1 MYCLKALKRSVA
13 LATLIACTWC
23 TASEA
28 APTMT
33 DPALDVRTVV
43 SGLVTPTSMVFL
55 TPHDFL
61 VLEKNTGRVM
71 RVTNGVIQGS
81 VLDLSVNF
89 ASERGVLGIARHPDF
104 PRNPGIYIFWTCR
117 TSGPPDDQFFPDEI
131 VCDDNNAVGADTEEI
146 LDVPMLANRVDRFV
160 WNGSSLSFERN
171 LVRLRAFQNDAAPV
185 PAGQGDQEQPARGNH
200 NGGIIAFGP
209 DGKLY
214 IQYGDQGRRGQ
225 LQNLPSGPTL
235 TGLGTPVDDDQ
246 FGGPEP
252 DDAHFAGVVIRLND
266 DGTTPTDNPFYAYG
280 ASVGGQV
287 GANIQKIYAYGFR
300 NGFGLAFDPASGRL
314 WLQDNGEDAYDE
326 LNVVERGMNGGWIQF
341 MGPHGRLDDFKQI
354 ETTSLHNEDFPNLQQ
369 LRWGPERIADTQE
382 EARSRLFVL
391 PGSRYSDPEFSWR
404 YVVAP
409 AGIGFA
415 SGHALGNTNFGDLFV
430 GLSLPEPMGGPLLR
444 FNLNQNRTAL
454 ALSDP
459 ALADRVDDN
468 DDFNVLTESAQF
480 VVGTDFGVVTDIE
493 ATQKGTLYVVSLS
506 NGEIYEVF
514 RKGQGLAQE
523 GAPVAAKPA
532 PAPTGR
538 AFSLA
543 ASTPVNAREGSVVQY
558 GVPERSVVDLSI
570 FDVAGRRVATLASSD
585 HAAGTHL
592 ARWDARGSGGSD
604 LAAGVYFLRMEAT
617 GVETGARGVET
628 RRLVLVR

>member
-1 MYCLKALKRSVA
+1 MHCLKALSRSAA
-13 LATLIACTWC
+13 LALLIACIWC
-23 TASEA
+23 ASSEA

-43 SGLVTPTSMVFL
+43 SGLVTPTSMAFIGSNDL
-55 TPHDFL
+55 L
-61 VLEKNTGRVM
+61 VLEKNTGLVM
-71 RVTNGVIQGS
+71 RVTNGAIQGP

-117 TSGPPDDQFFPDEI
+117 SSGPPGDEFFPDEI
-131 VCDDNNAVGADTEEI
+131 MCDDQNLTGADTEE
-146 LDVPMLANRVDRFV
+146 LLEAPLLANRVDRFE
-160 WNGSSLSFERN
+160 WNGTALTYDRN
-171 LVRLRAFQNDAAPV
+171 LIRLRAFQNDAAPV
-185 PAGQGDQEQPARGNH
+185 PAGQGDEEQPARGNH
-200 NGGIIAFGP
+200 NGGVIAFGP

-235 TGLGTPVDDDQ
+235 TGLGDVVEDDQ

-252 DDAHFAGVVIRLND
+252 DDAHFSGVVIRLND

-280 ASVGGQV
+280 GTIGGQV

-300 NGFGLAFDPASGRL
+300 NGFGMAFDPRTGRL
-314 WLQDNGEDAYDE
+314 WSQDNGEDAYDE
-326 LNVVERGMNGGWIQF
+326 LNLVERGMNGGWIQF
-341 MGPHGRLDDFKQI
+341 MGPHGRLADYKLI

-382 EARSRLFVL
+382 EGRERLFML
-391 PGSRYSDPEFSWR
+391 PGARYNDPEFSWK

-409 AGIGFA
+409 AAIGFA
-415 SGHALGNTNFGDLFV
+415 SGHALGNSFFGDLFV
-430 GLSLPEPMGGPLLR
+430 GLSVPEPSGGPLLR
-444 FNLNQNRTAL
+444 FNLTENRTQL

-468 DDFNVLTESAQF
+468 ADFNLLTESAAF
-480 VVGTDFGVVTDIE
+480 VVGTDFGIVTDIKASE
-493 ATQKGTLYVVSLS
+493 EGTLYVVSLS
-506 NGEIYEVF
+506 NGEIYEIF
-514 RKGQGLAQE
+514 PSGPGQERARVATKAAS
-523 GAPVAAKPA
+523 GAP
-532 PAPTGR
+532 

-543 ASTPVNAREGSVVQY
+543 APTPVSAREGSVVQY
-558 GVPERSVVDLSI
+558 SVPERSLIELAI
-570 FDVAGRRVATLASSD
+570 FDVTGRRVATLANAD

-592 ARWDARGSGGSD
+592 ARWDARGRSGDD
-604 LAAGVYFLRMEAT
+604 LATGVYFLRMEAT
-617 GVETGARGVET
+617 GVETGARASET
-628 RRLVLVR
+628 RRLVLIR